1 MKTTLEIQKVEAF
14 SFFFF
19 SKTMHK
25 AMRRA
30 TPKLQRA
37 TGKQLWIHNRRQ
49 AYLISR
55 IRAEKL
61 DACPGVRLDLEGLS
75 SLCLYHNIYLR
86 YVFPGLLL
94 EETKRAW
101 ARI

>member
-1 MKTTLEIQKVEAF
+1 MVEAF
-14 SFFFF
+14 SFLL

-30 TPKLQRA
+30 TPKLQRS

-55 IRAEKL
+55 IRAKKL
-61 DACPGVRLDLEGLS
+61 RSKGTGQMHKQKRS
-75 SLCLYHNIYLR
+75 SL
-86 YVFPGLLL
+86 
-94 EETKRAW
+94 K
-101 ARI
+101 

>member
-1 MKTTLEIQKVEAF
+1 
-14 SFFFF
+14 
-19 SKTMHK
+19 MHK

-30 TPKLQRA
+30 TPKLQRS

-49 AYLISR
+49 AYLINR

-61 DACPGVRLDLEGLS
+61 DARPGVRLDLEGLS
-75 SLCLYHNIYLR
+75 SLCLYHNIYLW

-101 ARI
+101 AII

>member
-1 MKTTLEIQKVEAF
+1 MAL
-14 SFFFF
+14 
-19 SKTMHK
+19 
-25 AMRRA
+25 
-30 TPKLQRA
+30 P
-37 TGKQLWIHNRRQ
+37 GD
-49 AYLISR
+49 LISR

-75 SLCLYHNIYLR
+75 SLCLYHNIYLW

-101 ARI
+101 ARIEITKLLPAGLKLTQKKQWHGGTSLPQQRHCWCTSKAPH